1 MSSAV
6 NMVKRGSVVGTG
18 AEKKIILGFKPV
30 VVHLHNVDGLVSA
43 YKTDNMEDDKAMKE
57 VTAGTK
63 TFPVDMVT
71 IEADGFKIGT
81 DSDLNVSGER
91 IEYAAWQGRNE

>member
-18 AEKKIILGFKPV
+18 AAKKVILGFKPA

-43 YKTDNMEDDKAMKE
+43 YKTDSMEDDKALKE

-63 TFPVDMVT
+63 TFPASMVT
-71 IEADGFKIGT
+71 IESDGFTIGT
-81 DSDLNVSGER
+81 DADLNVSGER
-91 IEYAAWQGRNE
+91 IEYTAWQGRNE